1 LERRAGA
8 GEPGPLTVVLRDGE
22 AGLPPGRT
30 RRTNAAGLPV
40 LEIIFDPAGV
50 PPELPP
56 PPFKL
61 VRGADPV
68 DLA

>member
-1 LERRAGA
+1 MRAGA
-8 GEPGPLTVVLRDGE
+8 GEPDPLTVVLRDATPE
-22 AGLPPGRT
+22 LPVGRS

-40 LEIIFDPAGV
+40 LEVALDHGG

-56 PPFKL
+56 HPYKL
-61 VRGADPV
+61 VRGVDPV